1 MPKINENITL
11 YGNMCNF
18 GSGQAKDTEFLR
30 YCNKLQIIQQDT
42 KMGFVR
48 DNIGEYWLIQINSN
62 QNTDRVISIPNF
74 IVGLMQPIHI
84 KNKNTGYRKR
94 FDDSHWGIEN
104 CIDKFSGIHSFIEF
118 SNPKKTLTIVGPNKP
133 IIGKVSYLFN
143 YLQAKE
149 LRFKQFDIQK
159 IEDLDSMFSGQE
171 IEHLDLSGIKF
182 GKVQGMARMFEHTYI
197 GGKLNLSMLDIQ
209 ECESFKECFSY
220 TFGLTD
226 VILPKA
232 RIYKP
237 VVIDRMFNNCKSLRN
252 VNINDLHIQ
261 NVFQSR
267 EMFKRCNEIER
278 IDLSNLNTTQE
289 MFNLV
294 INCRRLK
301 SLVLSDKFKPL
312 EYAIKVVI
320 SSKELEIQWV

>member
-1 MPKINENITL
+1 MPKINENVTL
-11 YGNMCNF
+11 YGNLCNF

-74 IVGLMQPIHI
+74 IVGLMQPIYI
-84 KNKNTGYRKR
+84 KKQKHGIQKR
-94 FDDSHWGIEN
+94 FDDSYWSKEN
-104 CIDKFSGIHSFIEF
+104 CIGESLGIQSFIEF
-118 SNPKKTLTIVGPNKP
+118 FNPKKTLTIVGPNKP
-133 IIGKVSYLFN
+133 IIGRVSYLFN
-143 YLQAKE
+143 QMQAKE
-149 LRFKQFDIQK
+149 LKFKQFDIQK
-159 IEDLDSMFSGQE
+159 IEDLDLMFSGQR

-182 GKVQGMARMFEHTYI
+182 GKIQGMARMFEHACI
-197 GGKLNLSMLDIQ
+197 GGKLDLSMIDIQ
-209 ECESFKECFSY
+209 ECRSFKDCFSY
-220 TFGLTD
+220 TFDLTD
-226 VILPKA
+226 IILPKA

-267 EMFKRCNEIER
+267 EMFKSCNEIER

-289 MFNLV
+289 IFNLV
-294 INCRRLK
+294 KNCRRLK
-301 SLVLSDKFKPL
+301 RLVLSDKFKPL

>member
-84 KNKNTGYRKR
+84 KNKNTGYKKR
-94 FDDSHWGIEN
+94 YNDSHWGKEN

-182 GKVQGMARMFEHTYI
+182 GKIQGMARMFQHTYI

-220 TFGLTD
+220 TFDLTD
-226 VILPKA
+226 IILPKA
-232 RIYKP
+232 KVYKP

-267 EMFKRCNEIER
+267 EMFKSCNEIER

-289 MFNLV
+289 IFNLV

-320 SSKELEIQWV
+320 GSKELEIQWV